1 MCHKSESLH
10 GLIVI
15 VLSSFEKV
23 EDNRGEK
30 QYRFRRNGR
39 ATQNYFSIVFPG
51 QPLKYHMA
59 LGKTGMGLAWKY
71 TKGIKPVTR
80 KWLERK
86 R

>member
-51 QPLKYHMA
+51 QPLKYHMP
-59 LGKTGMGLAWKY
+59 LGKTG
-71 TKGIKPVTR
+71 KGNVSSSMEIECMH
-80 KWLERK
+80 WGI
-86 R
+86 